1 MSLSSVSIKRP
12 VLATVMNL
20 VFIIIGMIGITFLGV
35 RDYPSVD
42 PPIIS
47 VSTTFT
53 GANADVVETQIT
65 EPLESAIN
73 GIPGIRSLV
82 SQSRDGRSNIRIEFE
97 LEVPLETAANDVRDK
112 VSGALRKLPEDIDPP
127 VVSKADADAQ
137 PIFGLYLSSDT
148 RSIIDV
154 STYADLHLKERLQTI
169 PGVSSVEI
177 WGEKRLAIRLKMDP
191 MLLSAYG
198 LTPMD
203 VSNAVSA
210 GNVELPS
217 GRIEGDNTELTVRTM
232 GRLLTVEDFNN
243 LVLRRDG
250 DKVVRF
256 RDVGKATVDSEN
268 NRYIM
273 KMNNNPMVGCVII
286 PQPGANYVDIVDRA
300 YKVVEDIK
308 ADLPDDMQCGIYQ
321 DDTVFIRNSINEVK
335 STIVEAFVLVV
346 LIIFT

>member
-1 MSLSSVSIKRP
+1 MP
-12 VLATVMNL
+12 
-20 VFIIIGMIGITFLGV
+20 
-35 RDYPSVD
+35 
-42 PPIIS
+42 
-47 VSTTFT
+47 
-53 GANADVVETQIT
+53 
-65 EPLESAIN
+65 
-73 GIPGIRSLV
+73 
-82 SQSRDGRSNIRIEFE
+82 
-97 LEVPLETAANDVRDK
+97 
-112 VSGALRKLPEDIDPP
+112 
-127 VVSKADADAQ
+127 DAQ

-256 RDVGKATVDSEN
+256 RDVGKCYRRFGE
-268 NRYIM
+268 
-273 KMNNNPMVGCVII
+273 
-286 PQPGANYVDIVDRA
+286 
-300 YKVVEDIK
+300 
-308 ADLPDDMQCGIYQ
+308 
-321 DDTVFIRNSINEVK
+321 
-335 STIVEAFVLVV
+335 
-346 LIIFT
+346 

>member
-1 MSLSSVSIKRP
+1 M
-12 VLATVMNL
+12 
-20 VFIIIGMIGITFLGV
+20 
-35 RDYPSVD
+35 
-42 PPIIS
+42 
-47 VSTTFT
+47 
-53 GANADVVETQIT
+53 
-65 EPLESAIN
+65 
-73 GIPGIRSLV
+73 
-82 SQSRDGRSNIRIEFE
+82 
-97 LEVPLETAANDVRDK
+97 EVPLETAANDVRDK

-308 ADLPDDMQCGIYQ
+308 ADLPDDMQLP
-321 DDTVFIRNSINEVK
+321 
-335 STIVEAFVLVV
+335 AFLSR
-346 LIIFT
+346 